1 MKIAIATEQNN
12 IAPPHFGRC
21 PTYTIVEITDHA
33 VSDREVISN
42 PGHEPGFLPGF
53 LAQMG
58 VSCIIA
64 GGMGMRAQIFCRTEH
79 SHDHRRRWNGGCRPE
94 KKFISGELRSTG
106 NYCDHHD
113 GEHECRK

>member
-12 IAPPHFGRC
+12 IAPHFGRC

-64 GGMGMRAQIFCRTEH
+64 GGMGMRAQNLFAAQNIRTIIGAVGTV
-79 SHDHRRRWNGGCRPE
+79 DAVL